1 MSRCAALS
9 RIRLAAACP
18 KRCPLV
24 PGDMGKGGQVAP
36 APAFDPSLV
45 GAFATLCP
53 GCPGCPDAACCAP
66 AIPTDDSA
74 AANDVEDSPDPAA
87 SNDAAAAGVDADS
100 LDPAASPTPPSR
112 GTRVLKVTT
121 DAPGGRGD
129 PADPVNV
136 QAEFLRCLNGLTP
149 ACVQGAGASQLLTP
163 DFKYAVPVEKLA
175 AKLETDEMHSIR
187 DDHTADAKRVLDSA
201 LERFGSAETLEHN
214 VYGEEVDQDEA
225 QKHITEFVE
234 AHNLQDKLWVRF
246 TPNRV
251 SCVGS
256 LQRSRKNSQD
266 HLGVRHTLFV
276 STANRLRQH
285 ELRQFVAHEVGTHLI
300 RVINDELQPWRGSS
314 GRKRFQLHTN
324 STREFRETEEGLATI
339 NTVLHAG
346 GNACY
351 LWREALLY
359 YACAKAGTLSFVE
372 LFVELA
378 PYMPNAKRRFGLVT
392 RIKRGLADQS
402 QPGGSG
408 KAQVYF
414 EGAVT
419 ILRRDFGEEDLKL
432 LYAGRLMLS
441 ELQRVRRIAHTSFIT
456 LPAFAVDLPAY
467 RQQLRAMAVLN
478 GLVPAV
484 VPRGA
489 GLARAST
496 ASTAPSEGDAA
507 AAKDTNKA
515 TDLSKPKLLT
525 KLLAAK
531 RLAAKRGKGGKRGK
545 RKPQRT
551 PAAAPPSPPRG
562 TPPAKPRTP
571 TPPRSDP
578 TPAVRRDATA
588 PPPPRATTDAA
599 PKLPR
604 ITRDHWTRARRWHAK
619 HMPVAVVTLTL

>member
-1 MSRCAALS
+1 
-9 RIRLAAACP
+9 
-18 KRCPLV
+18 
-24 PGDMGKGGQVAP
+24 MGKGGQVAP

-45 GAFATLCP
+45 GAFAALCP
-53 GCPGCPDAACCAP
+53 GCPGCLDEACCAP
-66 AIPTDDSA
+66 ATPADDPA

-87 SNDAAAAGVDADS
+87 PSSRA
-100 LDPAASPTPPSR
+100 TP
-112 GTRVLKVTT
+112 VLKVTT

-175 AKLETDEMHSIR
+175 AKLETDKMHSIR

-201 LERFGSAETLEHN
+201 LERFGSAEILEHS
-214 VYGEEVDQDEA
+214 VYGEEVDQEEA
-225 QKHITEFVE
+225 QKHITDFVE

-266 HLGVRHTLFV
+266 NPNVRHTLFV

-285 ELRQFVAHEVGTHLI
+285 ELRQFAAHEIGTHLI

-314 GRKRFQLHTN
+314 GRKRFQLHIN

-339 NTVLHAG
+339 NTVLHSGAEQ
-346 GNACY
+346 Y
-351 LWREALLY
+351 MWREALLY
-359 YACAKAGTLSFVE
+359 YACAKARTLNFVE

-378 PYMPNAKRRFGLVT
+378 PYMPDAKRRFGLVT

-402 QPGGSG
+402 KPGGSG

-414 EGAVT
+414 EGAVN
-419 ILRRDFGEEDLKL
+419 ILRRDPGEEDLKL

-441 ELQRVRRIAHTSFIT
+441 ELQRVRRVAHTSFIT
-456 LPAFAVDLPAY
+456 LPAFAVDLPSY
-467 RQQLRAMAVLN
+467 RKRLRAMAVLN

-484 VPRGA
+484 VPRGE
-489 GLARAST
+489 GVARASA

-515 TDLSKPKLLT
+515 TDLSKPKLFT

-545 RKPQRT
+545 RKSQRT

-604 ITRDHWTRARRWHAK
+604 ITRDHWTRAQRWHAK
-619 HMPVAVVTLTL
+619 HMPVAVVKLTL